1 MNQWY
6 KIYFIGL
13 LVKHYVHDGTCCCTP
28 RVFIQECTLMIETLF
43 PPQKQLLLRLYEF
56 LSLIPVNYN
65 MFWNQTITRVF
76 YELFRF
82 RVVAVTSYCSVKD
95 NSTENEMWTLRRH
108 SYKLKWPE
116 LIRDIVL
123 SLYEKFRIIHCDTI
137 T

>member
-1 MNQWY
+1 
-6 KIYFIGL
+6 
-13 LVKHYVHDGTCCCTP
+13 
-28 RVFIQECTLMIETLF
+28 MIEILF

-82 RVVAVTSYCSVKD
+82 RVVAVTSYYSVKD
-95 NSTENEMWTLRRH
+95 ISTENEMWTLRRH

-123 SLYEKFRIIHCDTI
+123 SLYE
-137 T
+137 